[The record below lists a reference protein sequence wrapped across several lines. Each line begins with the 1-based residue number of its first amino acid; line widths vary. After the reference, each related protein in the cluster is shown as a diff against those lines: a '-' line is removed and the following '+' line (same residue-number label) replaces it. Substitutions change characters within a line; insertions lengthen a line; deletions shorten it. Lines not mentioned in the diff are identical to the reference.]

1 MKLLLLTV
9 GKEHESYVKEGI
21 QLFTK
26 RIGFYFPCEWM
37 FIPASKPGDK
47 PDPAIY
53 RRDES
58 DKILSRLQPD
68 DTVILL
74 DERGK
79 NISSVQLADLIQ
91 AKANQGIKR
100 LVFVIG
106 GAYGVDAVLHK
117 RAQFVW
123 SLSNLVFPHQLVRLL
138 LSEQVYR
145 ASTIIRNEKY
155 HHT

>member
-37 FIPASKPGDK
+37 FIPATKPGEK
-47 PDPAIY
+47 PDTAVY
-53 RRDES
+53 RWDES

-79 NISSVQLADLIQ
+79 NISSIQLADLLQ
-91 AKANQGIKR
+91 SKANQGIKR

-106 GAYGVDAVLHK
+106 GAFGVDAILYK

-145 ASTIIRNEKY
+145 ACTIIRNEKY

>member
-9 GKEHESYVKEGI
+9 GKEHESYVKEGV

-26 RIGFYFPCEWM
+26 RIGFYYPCEWM
-37 FIPASKPGDK
+37 FIPSTKSGDK
-47 PDPAIY
+47 TDPAVY
-53 RRDES
+53 RKDES
-58 DKILSRLQPD
+58 DRILSRLQTED
-68 DTVILL
+68 VVILL

-79 NISSVQLADLIQ
+79 NISSVQLADLMQ
-91 AKANQGIKR
+91 DKANHGVKR

-106 GAYGVDAVLHK
+106 GAYGVDPILHK

-138 LSEQVYR
+138 LAEQVYR
-145 ASTIIRNEKY
+145 ACTIIRNEKY